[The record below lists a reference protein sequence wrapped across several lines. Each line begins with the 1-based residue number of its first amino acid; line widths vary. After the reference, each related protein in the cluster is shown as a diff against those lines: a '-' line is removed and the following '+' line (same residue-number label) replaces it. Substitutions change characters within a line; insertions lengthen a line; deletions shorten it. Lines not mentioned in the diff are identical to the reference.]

1 MREQL
6 RFADVGAHSSGHE
19 VTLTGHGAAVRVRT
33 AYVSAELLS
42 VLRAQPALGRIFTA
56 GDDRPGRDTLV
67 LLSHD
72 AWTMR
77 FGSDPAI
84 IGRPIVLDGVG
95 REVVGVMPAGFRF
108 PEAGVELWVPLHDD
122 PADTV
127 RYWAGDFMPVIG
139 RLRDGASLEQAR
151 GELGAFQQRVR
162 DLFPWP
168 MPADWNRDVSFVRLQ
183 DHLVADSRPRLVLLL
198 GVVVFVLLIA
208 CANVANL
215 TIARAMTR
223 SREMVIRSALGA
235 GRGRIVRQ
243 VLAESLLLSTL
254 GGAAGLLLAVP
265 GLSLARATLA
275 RVVPRLVTIEL
286 DWRVL
291 AYTSL
296 LVIGIGASLGLV
308 AARHISRAQI
318 AETLRAGSRGSGTP
332 AVSRFRGL
340 LIVAEIAVASLLVV
354 SAGLLLRSL
363 AALSAIDPGF
373 RSERVM
379 TGRIMPASGLCDDA
393 TRCLHFYREVL
404 DSVASSAGVN
414 DAALVNTPPLGGR
427 VHKRSVEIQG
437 FDVPS
442 GETAP
447 LFWLH
452 AVTPRYFHVLGI
464 PFVSGTGFRD
474 AGWLEQPREV
484 VVTAATAERFW
495 TGQNPIGRHLR
506 FVGEKE
512 WRTVIGVV
520 ADVRAFD
527 LRRSVPSWIAGAMY
541 VPFSPHATLEDG
553 RLPVEMTIALK
564 TASNEWREPARLR
577 ETVAGIRSDAPVS
590 DLEPLGSALSNAIAA
605 PASTTGVFA
614 AFGTLALALGI
625 AGIYGVLAH
634 FVSHQTREIGI
645 RLALGARN
653 WQILRLVVMQAAKYC
668 AAGLALGLGGA
679 LAVTRWISTELY
691 GVTNTDPL
699 TYAAVALVMT
709 VVTLLACAIPTR
721 RALMVDP
728 IIALRVD

>member
-1 MREQL
+1 MRVERWLYVLPLRLRALLRRGTLDCELDEELTHHLAVEMERHVAGGLNVDAARRLALRSLGDLDWTRDRCRDARGTRAVEDFIHDIRYGIRSLRGTPVFTLVSVLTLALGIGVNTAVFSAVSGMLLVPLPYPAPDRLVATTGVYPKGAVVAMREQL
-6 RFADVGAHSSGHE
+6 RLADVGAHSSGHE
-19 VTLTGHGAAVRVRT
+19 FTLTGHGAAVRVRA

-291 AYTSL
+291 AYTGL

-495 TGQNPIGRHLR
+495 KGQNPIGRHLR

-527 LRRSVPSWIAGAMY
+527 LRRKRAPLDCRCHVRAVQPACDARGWAPSRRNDDCA
-541 VPFSPHATLEDG
+541 ED
-553 RLPVEMTIALK
+553 RVE
-564 TASNEWREPARLR
+564 
-577 ETVAGIRSDAPVS
+577 
-590 DLEPLGSALSNAIAA
+590 
-605 PASTTGVFA
+605 
-614 AFGTLALALGI
+614 
-625 AGIYGVLAH
+625 
-634 FVSHQTREIGI
+634 
-645 RLALGARN
+645 
-653 WQILRLVVMQAAKYC
+653 
-668 AAGLALGLGGA
+668 
-679 LAVTRWISTELY
+679 
-691 GVTNTDPL
+691 
-699 TYAAVALVMT
+699 
-709 VVTLLACAIPTR
+709 
-721 RALMVDP
+721 
-728 IIALRVD
+728 

>member
-1 MREQL
+1 
-6 RFADVGAHSSGHE
+6 
-19 VTLTGHGAAVRVRT
+19 
-33 AYVSAELLS
+33 
-42 VLRAQPALGRIFTA
+42 
-56 GDDRPGRDTLV
+56 
-67 LLSHD
+67 
-72 AWTMR
+72 
-77 FGSDPAI
+77 
-84 IGRPIVLDGVG
+84 
-95 REVVGVMPAGFRF
+95 
-108 PEAGVELWVPLHDD
+108 
-122 PADTV
+122 
-127 RYWAGDFMPVIG
+127 
-139 RLRDGASLEQAR
+139 
-151 GELGAFQQRVR
+151 
-162 DLFPWP
+162 
-168 MPADWNRDVSFVRLQ
+168 MPADWNRDVSFVRLH

-265 GLSLARATLA
+265 GLSLVRATLA
-275 RVVPRLVTIEL
+275 RVVPRLATIEL

-506 FVGEKE
+506 FVGERE

-527 LRRSVPSWIAGAMY
+527 LRRSVPPG
-541 VPFSPHATLEDG
+541 SPVRCTC
-553 RLPVEMTIALK
+553 R
-564 TASNEWREPARLR
+564 SARMR
-577 ETVAGIRSDAPVS
+577 RSRMDAFPS
-590 DLEPLGSALSNAIAA
+590 
-605 PASTTGVFA
+605 
-614 AFGTLALALGI
+614 
-625 AGIYGVLAH
+625 
-634 FVSHQTREIGI
+634 
-645 RLALGARN
+645 
-653 WQILRLVVMQAAKYC
+653 K
-668 AAGLALGLGGA
+668 
-679 LAVTRWISTELY
+679 
-691 GVTNTDPL
+691 
-699 TYAAVALVMT
+699 
-709 VVTLLACAIPTR
+709 
-721 RALMVDP
+721 
-728 IIALRVD
+728 